1 MCCSNAVSPPCSSP
15 PVWSGS
21 VTPWRGC
28 LQVLGEMLELSQG
41 FQDSLYSTNL
51 EVWVVILVAA
61 CLLLSVVQVLGVM
74 GIFGQFVQ
82 PKGALT
88 TPSDGT
94 AFVKG
99 LQHAAQSIRKPVLSL
114 KFGWIGLIGHWNR
127 GRSCC
132 AGFGVLFPER
142 LQQVGAVW
150 MALFLLR
157 SVLHFGLV
165 CAGIQAAATQIVSP
179 FKCPPCPLQKV

>member
-1 MCCSNAVSPPCSSP
+1 
-15 PVWSGS
+15 
-21 VTPWRGC
+21 
-28 LQVLGEMLELSQG
+28 MLELSQG

-94 AFVKG
+94 AFVRG
-99 LQHAAQSIRKPVLSL
+99 LQDKL
-114 KFGWIGLIGHWNR
+114 
-127 GRSCC
+127 
-132 AGFGVLFPER
+132 AG
-142 LQQVGAVW
+142 
-150 MALFLLR
+150 
-157 SVLHFGLV
+157 
-165 CAGIQAAATQIVSP
+165 
-179 FKCPPCPLQKV
+179 